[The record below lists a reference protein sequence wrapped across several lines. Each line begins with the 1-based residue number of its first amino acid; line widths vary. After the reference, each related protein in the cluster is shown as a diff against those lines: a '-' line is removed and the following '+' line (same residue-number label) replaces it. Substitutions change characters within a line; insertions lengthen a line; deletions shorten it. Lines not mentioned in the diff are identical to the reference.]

1 MKGGETCLDNVRDN
15 PPVRPRKHGPEVRQT
30 PRWSAGGC
38 ACRSHGAQHRKVP
51 DEDHS
56 ALPALRSL
64 TWVREGKRRRSPKR
78 VYARGP
84 RYGRTNNGDDETRL

>member
-1 MKGGETCLDNVRDN
+1 MKGGANAAWITWVAWALRSGGEARWLC
-15 PPVRPRKHGPEVRQT
+15 KKS

-56 ALPALRSL
+56 AFPALRSL
-64 TWVREGKRRRSPKR
+64 TPVREGKGRRT
-78 VYARGP
+78 P
-84 RYGRTNNGDDETRL
+84 RRPNHGDDESCLHGCAVWKL